1 METPFLSGKREL
13 SFYVSRGGGGEKMKG
28 RVQTDCLE
36 MLRNLKLE
44 VGKAP
49 IWENRACCRTSSGP
63 LPHAGFW
70 KARGQALLPWD
81 TGGCRVYF
89 VHVEKIDVDGVALAP
104 PFHTV
109 LQ

>member
-13 SFYVSRGGGGEKMKG
+13 SFYVSGGGMEKMKG

-49 IWENRACCRTSSGP
+49 IWENPACCRTSSGP

-70 KARGQALLPWD
+70 KARGQASLPWD
-81 TGGCRVYF
+81 TGGCSVYF
-89 VHVEKIDVDGVALAP
+89 VHAEKIDVDGVALAS

>member
-1 METPFLSGKREL
+1 METPFLFYLESENYL
-13 SFYVSRGGGGEKMKG
+13 SMLVGGGENE
-28 RVQTDCLE
+28 RPCTNDLE

-44 VGKAP
+44 VGKPP

-89 VHVEKIDVDGVALAP
+89 VHAEKIDVDGVALAS